1 MKRVFT
7 LLLALTL
14 ALSLL
19 LVGCGSEQPSEPTES
34 KPTAEEKTPEQKEEP
49 KKEEVK
55 KEEPKKAEMTLR
67 LADVHSDG
75 YPTMDGNYEFKR
87 VVEEKSQGRIKVE
100 IYGSSQLGDEKTVIE
115 QVQFGA
121 IDLTRTSI
129 SPLTEFNNMFNV
141 LMLPYLYRDKEH
153 MFNVLDGE
161 IGDMML
167 KDLANTG
174 FVGLGWYDSGSRCF
188 YNTKGEIKTVE
199 DLSGLKIRV
208 QKSSLMMGLVE
219 SLGASPTPM
228 AFSEVYSALQ
238 TGVIDGAE
246 NNWPSYLTTS
256 HYEVAPYY
264 VVDEHTRVPELLM
277 ISKITHDKLSDE
289 DKAILKEAGAAA
301 AKVEREKWTAF
312 EVESEKKVV
321 ADGSTITR
329 LDPEAKAAFQEA
341 VKPLYEEFAADY
353 EDVVQQIL
361 DTK

>member
-1 MKRVFT
+1 MKRALT

-14 ALSLL
+14 TLSLV
-19 LVGCGSEQPSEPTES
+19 LVGCGSKEES
-34 KPTAEEKTPEQKEEP
+34 KPAESAPKAEEKAPEKKEEP

-55 KEEPKKAEMTLR
+55 KEEPKAEMTLR

-87 VVEEKSQGRIKVE
+87 VVEEKSNGRIKVE
-100 IYGSSQLGDEKTVIE
+100 IYGSAQLGDEKTVIE

-129 SPLTEFNNMFNV
+129 SPLTEFNDMFNV
-141 LMLPYLYRDKEH
+141 LMLPYLYRNKEH

-167 KDLANTG
+167 EDLANTG

-188 YNTKGEIKTVE
+188 YNTHGEIKSVD

-219 SLGASPTPM
+219 ALGASPTPM

-264 VVDEHTRVPELLM
+264 VVDEHTRVPELVM
-277 ISKITHDKLSDE
+277 ISKITYDKLSDE
-289 DKAILKEAGAAA
+289 DKAILHEAGEAA
-301 AKVEREKWTAF
+301 AKVERENWTAF
-312 EVESEKKVV
+312 EIESEEKVV

-329 LDPEAKAAFQEA
+329 LEPEAKAAFQEA
-341 VKPLYEEFAADY
+341 VKPLYDEFAGDY
-353 EDVVQQIL
+353 KDVIQKIL